1 MTLRDR
7 RRDLPTPAPP
17 KIVARR
23 PTDAHPSSVQRAYQA
38 MRAERAELEARFPE
52 LPSWESNMIQVYG
65 FVPTPRPDPRA
76 VRYAELLDDLTSG

>member
-1 MTLRDR
+1 
-7 RRDLPTPAPP
+7 
-17 KIVARR
+17 
-23 PTDAHPSSVQRAYQA
+23 